1 MGNWGELLLDGH
13 PGEGELQKNVGIGKR
28 FGIESKKLWMI
39 AGPITL
45 GAICQYSLNAI
56 TLTFV
61 GFVGEIELAAVS
73 IGNSVISGLAF
84 RLMLTFA
91 VGNRECPGDFMRT
104 SIWRRTNKD
113 TWDIHAEIMDNRCY
127 HCHHFASHFH
137 ICSSCS

>member
-39 AGPITL
+39 ASPISL

-73 IGNSVISGLAF
+73 IGNSVISGLAL
-84 RLMLTFA
+84 RLM
-91 VGNRECPGDFMRT
+91 VC
-104 SIWRRTNKD
+104 NK
-113 TWDIHAEIMDNRCY
+113 I
-127 HCHHFASHFH
+127 
-137 ICSSCS
+137 